1 MSKEKAQ
8 VDSWA
13 RDLAPSNE
21 LRRWYRHDPAKWP
34 EFRRRYFAE
43 LDANSEA
50 VVALENAIGPG
61 PVTFVYSSKEEE
73 LNNATALRDYL
84 LDRFSA
90 RRASQETS
98 D

>member
-1 MSKEKAQ
+1 MSKEKAR

-43 LDANSEA
+43 LDANPKA
-50 VVALENAIGPG
+50 VVALENAIGHG
-61 PVTFVYSSKEEE
+61 PVTFVHSSKEEE

-84 LDRFSA
+84 LDCFSA